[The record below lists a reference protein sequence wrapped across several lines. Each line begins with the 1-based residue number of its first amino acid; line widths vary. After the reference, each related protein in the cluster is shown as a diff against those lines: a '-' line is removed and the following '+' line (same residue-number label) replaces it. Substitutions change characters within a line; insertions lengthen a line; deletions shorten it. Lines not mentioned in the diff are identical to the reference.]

1 MKKDPEVGLEVAKI
15 FKLMKE
21 ISPGKA
27 VELRVPPYGA
37 IQCGK
42 GAIHRRGTPPNQ
54 VEMSAV
60 TLIHLVINPESWP
73 GLMDQGEIRASGLA
87 SDLSKLFIQVSV
99 KYQAG
104 IKSFLASN
112 GVD

>member
-1 MKKDPEVGLEVAKI
+1 MKKDPEVALQVAKI
-15 FKLMKE
+15 FKLIKE

-42 GAIHRRGTPPNQ
+42 GVVHRRGIPANQ
-54 VEMSAV
+54 VEMSSDI
-60 TLIHLVINPESWP
+60 LIHLVINPEAWS
-73 GLMDQGEIRASGLA
+73 GLVGQGQIHASGLA
-87 SDLSKLFIQVSV
+87 SDLSMLFRQVSA

-104 IKSFLASN
+104 I
-112 GVD
+112 

>member
-1 MKKDPEVGLEVAKI
+1 MKKDPQVALQVAKI
-15 FKLMKE
+15 FKLIKE

-42 GAIHRRGTPPNQ
+42 GAVHRRGIPANQ
-54 VEMSAV
+54 VEMSAD
-60 TLIHLVINPESWP
+60 TLIHLAINHSSWA
-73 GLMDQGEIRASGLA
+73 GLIGQGQIRASGLA
-87 SDLSKLFIQVSV
+87 SDLSKLFIQVSA

-104 IKSFLASN
+104 I
-112 GVD
+112 

>member
-1 MKKDPEVGLEVAKI
+1 MKKDPEVAFEVAKI
-15 FKLMKE
+15 FKLIKE

-37 IQCGK
+37 IQCGE

-54 VEMSAV
+54 VEMGAD
-60 TLIHLVINPESWP
+60 TLIHLATNSESWS
-73 GLMDQGEIRASGLA
+73 GFMGQGQIRASGLT
-87 SDLSKLFIQVSV
+87 SDLSKLFTQVSA

-104 IKSFLASN
+104 
-112 GVD
+112 V